1 MTLKKS
7 RKYFNSILYQRK
19 IIFSFS
25 ALPTPQNKNHP
36 VHKNYRRKKLITPPL
51 NPVKNV
57 FDGTKQQ
64 QPKL

>member
-19 IIFSFS
+19 IFSFS